1 MQLSAGL
8 ILSIIA
14 GHFLLIMVISFFTGR
29 KAGNASFFIV
39 GRSAPWLLVAWG
51 IVGALI
57 SGITFISVPGAVGAG
72 KANSNFYYMPLVF
85 GNLVG
90 YAVIALFLLPLFFKL
105 KLISIYSYLYR
116 RLGIRSQK
124 TGAFFFTVSRVFGS
138 SLRLYLM
145 ALVLHKFVLSQF
157 GIPFLL
163 TAILVP
169 LLIWLYTFQGGSK
182 TILITDTLQTFLFI
196 TALIVTLW
204 DVARLSGSGFG
215 GLISDVLKSDY
226 AKMFQFSDRNSPNFF
241 WKQFLGGALISV
253 AANGLDQ
260 DIMQKHLSCRSI
272 RDAQKNIF
280 TSSVALIFVNFL
292 FIFLGAALYLY
303 AQKMHIATPAQADE
317 MYPMMAIG
325 HLSLISSVLF
335 VMGLVA
341 CSYSTSDSALTA
353 LTTSFC
359 IDFLRFEQRSATV
372 SEGSL
377 EKERKWVHW
386 GFTVLFMV
394 MILIFNSV
402 NPGSI
407 LNVLFSVNAYLYGP
421 VIGLFMFALLTSR
434 SVSDKWVPLVTVTI
448 LGLSIVIDRAIPLLF
463 HGFTLGYVSWLL
475 CGLLSFGGLLLI
487 SKSPVPEMQIIKG

>member
-1 MQLSAGL
+1 MQLTAGL

-14 GHFLLIMVISFFTGR
+14 GHFLLIMIISWFTGR

-90 YAVIALFLLPLFFKL
+90 YAVIALFLLPLFFRL
-105 KLISIYSYLYR
+105 KLISIYSFLNK
-116 RLGIRSQK
+116 RLGVRSQK

-163 TAILVP
+163 TAIVVP

-182 TILITDTLQTFLFI
+182 TILITDTLQTFLFV
-196 TALIVTLW
+196 TALVVTIW
-204 DVARLSGSGFG
+204 DIARLSGTGVSGLF
-215 GLISDVLKSDY
+215 SDVFKSDY
-226 AKMFQFSDRNSPNFF
+226 ARMFQFSDHNSPNYF
-241 WKQFLGGALISV
+241 WKQFLGGGLISI

-260 DIMQKHLSCRSI
+260 DIMQKHLSCRNI
-272 RDAQKNIF
+272 KDAQKNIL
-280 TSSVALIFVNFL
+280 TSSIALIFVNFL

-303 AQKMHIATPAQADE
+303 AQKAHIATPAQADE
-317 MYPMMAIG
+317 MYPMMAIN

-359 IDFLRFEQRSATV
+359 IDFLRFEQRSATE
-372 SEGSL
+372 SEHKL
-377 EKERKWVHW
+377 EKQRKWVHL
-386 GFTVLFMV
+386 GFTVLFMI
-394 MILIFNSV
+394 MIIIFSSV
-402 NPGSI
+402 SPGSI

-421 VIGLFMFALLTSR
+421 VIGLFMFALLTRR
-434 SVSDKWVPLVTVTI
+434 SVTDKWVPAITI
-448 LGLSIVIDRAIPLLF
+448 IILALSVVIDRGIPVVF
-463 HGFTLGYVSWLL
+463 HGFTLGYVSWFL
-475 CGLLSFGGLLLI
+475 CGLLSFCGLMLI
-487 SKSPVPEMQIIKG
+487 SQPRAPELQIVKG